1 MSQGL
6 RKVFR
11 IFTILLLGVC
21 LWTAYANVFSDDTAV
36 RARANEAA
44 RAKAGCGDRCKVTSI
59 HGNRGMLDET
69 TEYDVEGPGAG
80 HYVVVRLRGRRREV
94 TAKRHSD
101 ETPTR

>member
-1 MSQGL
+1 MGQGV
-6 RKVFR
+6 RKGFR

-44 RAKAGCGDRCKVTSI
+44 RAKAGCGDKCRVTNI
-59 HGNRGMLDET
+59 RGNRGMLEVT

-80 HYVVVRLRGRRREV
+80 HYAVVCRRAQIIVGDYACEV
-94 TAKRHSD
+94 TGGK
-101 ETPTR
+101 

>member
-11 IFTILLLGVC
+11 IFTILLLGLS

-36 RARANEAA
+36 RAKANDLA
-44 RAKAGCGDRCKVTSI
+44 RKTAGCGDKCKVTNI
-59 HGNRGMLDET
+59 RGNRGMLDET

-80 HYVVVRLRGRRREV
+80 HYVVVCRRAQIVVGDYACEV
-94 TAKRHSD
+94 SGGK
-101 ETPTR
+101 

>member
-1 MSQGL
+1 MNQGL

-36 RARANEAA
+36 RAKANDLA
-44 RAKAGCGDRCKVTSI
+44 RKTAGCGDKCKVTSI
-59 HGNRGMLDET
+59 RGNRGMLDET

-80 HYVVVRLRGRRREV
+80 HYVVVCRRAQIVVGEYGCEV
-94 TAKRHSD
+94 TGGK
-101 ETPTR
+101 